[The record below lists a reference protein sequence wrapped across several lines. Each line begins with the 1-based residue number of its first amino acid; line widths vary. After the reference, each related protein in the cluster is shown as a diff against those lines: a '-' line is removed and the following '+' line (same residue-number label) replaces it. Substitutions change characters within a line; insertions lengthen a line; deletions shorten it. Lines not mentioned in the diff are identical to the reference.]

1 MSDSVDSAAI
11 SGSPDSMGLAAKV
24 PDGQSG
30 TVVRSTVMRR
40 LLKNPLGIASL
51 VILGSIAL
59 LALLAPVLAPFGE
72 NFANITKTLAAPD
85 SVNILGTDSAGR
97 DTWSRLL
104 FGAQLTLLSA
114 LLCAGV
120 AIAIGLPAGLIAGY
134 YSGKFEAVSNWVVSI
149 LMSLPGLIV
158 LLTIRAAFGPSVW
171 ISMIAF
177 GVLLSPGYFRLTRTA
192 VQSVRNELYVDAARV
207 AGLSDRSIIARHI
220 FAVVRA
226 PIIIQTAA
234 IAGVAIAI
242 QSGLEFLGLGDPTRA
257 TWGVMLSEGFKNVYL
272 TPTLLL
278 WPALAMALTIGGLV
292 LLGNAIRDALED
304 GEKIKHRRQRTSV
317 AGTSLERTTAEP
329 AKARQARKSV
339 AAVDVG
345 TEHHLVKVTNLGVG
359 YPQAD
364 GSVKKVVD
372 DVSFHVDRGEI
383 LGIVGESGSGKSQT
397 AFSILGLLPDNA
409 RIVAGSIQFDGNY
422 TVAPG
427 EDRVN
432 QDRLSKLR
440 GKRISYIPQEPMS
453 NLDPAFTIGYQ
464 LVTPMVRVLGI
475 TKAEARKRALKLLT
489 DVGITNPERT
499 FQAYPHEVSG
509 GMAQRVLIAGAIS
522 CEPDL
527 VIADEPTT
535 ALDVTVQADVLDL
548 LRELQQRLNIGV
560 ILVTHN
566 FGVVADL
573 CDRVVVMQNG
583 RLVEEGTVR
592 DILRSPKEKYTQT
605 LLGSMLEGK
614 TPMTMLVSP
623 PEGPVSH
630 ETASTAP
637 AGQEAAAEK
646 EPVA

>member
-1 MSDSVDSAAI
+1 MTESVETSALT
-11 SGSPDSMGLAAKV
+11 PV
-24 PDGQSG
+24 PGQGAPAGQTG
-30 TVVRSTVMRR
+30 TVVRSTVLKR
-40 LLKNPLGIASL
+40 LVKNPLGVIAVGILL
-51 VILGSIAL
+51 VISL
-59 LALLAPVLAPFGE
+59 LAVLADVLAPFEE
-72 NFANITKTLAAPD
+72 NFANISKTLAAPD
-85 SVNILGTDSAGR
+85 SVNILGTDSSGR
-97 DTWSRLL
+97 DVWSRLL
-104 FGAQLTLLSA
+104 FGARMTLLSA
-114 LLCAGV
+114 LLCAAV
-120 AIAIGLPAGLIAGY
+120 AIGIGLPAGLIAGY
-134 YSGKFEAVSNWVVSI
+134 YAGKFEAVSIWIVSI

-171 ISMIAF
+171 IAMIAF
-177 GVLLSPGYFRLTRTA
+177 GILISPSYFRLTRSA

-207 AGLSDRSIIARHI
+207 SGLSDLSIITRHI
-220 FAVVRA
+220 FSVVRA

-242 QSGLEFLGLGDPTRA
+242 QSGLEFLGLGDPAKA

-272 TPTLLL
+272 TPTLLF
-278 WPALAMALTIGGLV
+278 WPALAMALTIGALV

-304 GEKIKHRRQRTSV
+304 GEKIKPRRKPGALATSKRTNKR
-317 AGTSLERTTAEP
+317 TNKRINKRTTAAP
-329 AKARQARKSV
+329 ARARQSRITV
-339 AAVDVG
+339 AAVEAG
-345 TEHHLVKVTNLGVG
+345 TEHHLVKVTHLGVG
-359 YPQAD
+359 YPQAG
-364 GSVKKVVD
+364 GSIKKVVD

-397 AFSILGLLPDNA
+397 AFSILGLLPDTA

-427 EDRVN
+427 EEVVD
-432 QDRLSKLR
+432 QGRLSKLR

-475 TKAEARKRALKLLT
+475 SKAEATARARKLLS
-489 DVGITNPERT
+489 DVGIVNPKRT
-499 FQAYPHEVSG
+499 FDAYPHEVSG

-548 LRELQQRLNIGV
+548 IRELRTRLNIGV

-592 DILRSPKEKYTQT
+592 DILRNPQESYTQT

-614 TPMTMLVSP
+614 EPMSMLVS
-623 PEGPVSH
+623 
-630 ETASTAP
+630 STAK
-637 AGQEAAAEK
+637 EAAS
-646 EPVA
+646 

>member
-1 MSDSVDSAAI
+1 VTESVETSAMTPLPAQ
-11 SGSPDSMGLAAKV
+11 PAPA
-24 PDGQSG
+24 GQTG
-30 TVVRSTVMRR
+30 TVVRSTVLKR
-40 LLKNPLGIASL
+40 LFKNPLGILAVGILL
-51 VILGSIAL
+51 VISL
-59 LALLAPVLAPFGE
+59 LAVLADVLAPFEE
-72 NFANITKTLAAPD
+72 NFANISKTLAAPD
-85 SVNILGTDSAGR
+85 GVNILGTDSSGR
-97 DTWSRLL
+97 DVWSRLL
-104 FGAQLTLLSA
+104 FGARLTLLSA

-134 YSGKFEAVSNWVVSI
+134 YAGKFEAVSNWVVSI

-171 ISMIAF
+171 IAMIAF
-177 GVLLSPGYFRLTRTA
+177 GILISPSYFRLTRTA

-207 AGLSDRSIIARHI
+207 SGLSDLSIITRHI
-220 FAVVRA
+220 FSVVRA

-242 QSGLEFLGLGDPTRA
+242 QSGLEFLGLGNPAKA

-272 TPTLLL
+272 TPTLLF
-278 WPALAMALTIGGLV
+278 WPALAMALTIGALV

-304 GEKIKHRRQRTSV
+304 GEKIKHRKKPAV
-317 AGTSLERTTAEP
+317 FGTNKRTTAAP
-329 AKARQARKSV
+329 APARQSRNAV
-339 AAVDVG
+339 TAVDAG
-345 TEHHLVKVTNLGVG
+345 TEHHLVKVTHLGVG

-364 GSVKKVVD
+364 GSIKKVVD

-397 AFSILGLLPDNA
+397 AFSILGLLPDTA

-427 EDRVN
+427 DDVVN
-432 QDRLSKLR
+432 QGRLSKLR

-475 TKAEARKRALKLLT
+475 SKAEATARAMKLLS
-489 DVGITNPERT
+489 DVGIVNPKRT
-499 FQAYPHEVSG
+499 FDAYPHEVSG

-548 LRELQQRLNIGV
+548 IRELRTRLNIGV

-583 RLVEEGTVR
+583 RLVEEGPVR
-592 DILRSPKEKYTQT
+592 DILRNPQESYTQT

-614 TPMTMLVSP
+614 EPMSMLVSSAAK
-623 PEGPVSH
+623 GA
-630 ETASTAP
+630 AS
-637 AGQEAAAEK
+637 
-646 EPVA
+646 

>member
-1 MSDSVDSAAI
+1 MNNSSEVAAAPATAI
-11 SGSPDSMGLAAKV
+11 PA
-24 PDGQSG
+24 GQSG
-30 TVVRSTVMRR
+30 TVVRSTVIRR
-40 LLKNPLGIASL
+40 LFKNPLGIVAMT
-51 VILGSIAL
+51 IL
-59 LALLAPVLAPFGE
+59 LAVSLLAVLAPVLAPFDQ
-72 NFANITKTLAAPD
+72 NYANIAKTLAAPD

-97 DTWSRLL
+97 DVFSRLL
-104 FGAQLTLLSA
+104 YGAQLTLLSA

-134 YSGKFEAVSNWVVSI
+134 YAGKFEAASNWVVGI

-171 ISMIAF
+171 MSMVAF
-177 GVLLSPGYFRLTRTA
+177 GILISPSYFRLTRTA

-207 AGLSDRSIIARHI
+207 SGLSDLSIIARHI
-220 FAVVRA
+220 FSVVRA

-242 QSGLEFLGLGDPTRA
+242 QSGLEFLGLGDPTKS

-272 TPTLLL
+272 NPTLLF

-304 GEKIKHRRQRTSV
+304 GEKIKPRRTKAPVTVPVTGR
-317 AGTSLERTTAEP
+317 AAAP
-329 AKARQARKSV
+329 AVRPSRKSV
-339 AAVDVG
+339 AAVDPG

-364 GSVKKVVD
+364 GSIKKVVD

-409 RIVAGSIQFDGNY
+409 RIVAGSIQFDGSY

-427 EDRVN
+427 EEHVS
-432 QDRLSKLR
+432 QERLSKLR
-440 GKRISYIPQEPMS
+440 GRRISYIPQEPMS

-475 TKAEARKRALKLLT
+475 SKAEARKRALKLLT
-489 DVGITNPERT
+489 DVGIVSPERT
-499 FQAYPHEVSG
+499 FNAYPHEVSG

-573 CDRVVVMQNG
+573 CDRVAVMQNG
-583 RLVEEGTVR
+583 RLVEEGSVR
-592 DILRSPKEKYTQT
+592 DILRNPQEPYTQT
-605 LLGSMLEGK
+605 LLASMLEGK
-614 TPMTMLVSP
+614 EPMSMLVS
-623 PEGPVSH
+623 
-630 ETASTAP
+630 T
-637 AGQEAAAEK
+637 GQK

>member
-1 MSDSVDSAAI
+1 MTESVETSTL
-11 SGSPDSMGLAAKV
+11 SPTPG
-24 PDGQSG
+24 PIGQTG
-30 TVVRSTVMRR
+30 TVVRSTVLRR
-40 LLKNPLGIASL
+40 LLKNPLGIVAL
-51 VILGSIAL
+51 VILLAIAL
-59 LALLAPVLAPFGE
+59 LATFADVLAPFEE
-72 NFANITKTLAAPD
+72 NFANISKTLADPD

-97 DTWSRLL
+97 DVWSRLL
-104 FGAQLTLLSA
+104 FGARLTLLSA

-120 AIAIGLPAGLIAGY
+120 AVAIGLPAGLIAGY

-171 ISMIAF
+171 LSMIAF
-177 GVLLSPGYFRLTRTA
+177 GVLISPSYFRLTRTA
-192 VQSVRNELYVDAARV
+192 VQAVRNELYVDAARV
-207 AGLSDRSIIARHI
+207 SGLSDISIIARHI
-220 FAVVRA
+220 FSVVRA
-226 PIIIQTAA
+226 PVIIQTAA

-242 QSGLEFLGLGDPTRA
+242 QSGLEFLGLGDPSKA

-272 TPTLLL
+272 KPELLL

-304 GEKIKHRRQRTSV
+304 GETIKHRKKRAVTAYV
-317 AGTSLERTTAEP
+317 AGAVPGP
-329 AKARQARKSV
+329 ATKRETRKNI
-339 AAVDVG
+339 AAVESG
-345 TEHHLVKVTNLGVG
+345 TEHHLLKVTNLGIG

-397 AFSILGLLPDNA
+397 AFSILGLLPSNA
-409 RIVAGSIQFDGNY
+409 RVVGGSVQFDGNY

-427 EDRVN
+427 DEKVS
-432 QDRLSKLR
+432 QDRLTQLR
-440 GKRISYIPQEPMS
+440 GKRISYILQEPMS
-453 NLDPAFTIGYQ
+453 NLDPAFKIGYQ
-464 LVTPMVRVLGI
+464 LVTPMVRILGI
-475 TKAEARKRALKLLT
+475 SKAEATKRAMKLLS
-489 DVGITNPERT
+489 DVGITYPDRT
-499 FQAYPHEVSG
+499 FNAYPHEVSG

-527 VIADEPTT
+527 IIADEPTT

-548 LRELQQRLNIGV
+548 IRDLQKRLGVGV

-583 RLVEEGTVR
+583 RLIEEGPVR
-592 DILRSPKEKYTQT
+592 EILRHPSDPYTQK

-614 TPMTMLVSP
+614 EPMTMLVATGS
-623 PEGPVSH
+623 E
-630 ETASTAP
+630 
-637 AGQEAAAEK
+637 EAK
-646 EPVA
+646 

>member
-1 MSDSVDSAAI
+1 MSDSIDSAA
-11 SGSPDSMGLAAKV
+11 LAAPV
-24 PDGQSG
+24 PNGQSG

-40 LLKNPLGIASL
+40 LLKNPMGIASL
-51 VILGSIAL
+51 VILLTITV
-59 LALLAPVLAPFGE
+59 LAILAPVIAPFEE
-72 NFANITKTLAAPD
+72 NFANISKTLAAPD
-85 SVNILGTDSAGR
+85 SVNIMGTDSAGR

-134 YSGKFEAVSNWVVSI
+134 YAGKFEAVSNWVVSI

-177 GVLLSPGYFRLTRTA
+177 GVLISPSYFRLTRTA

-207 AGLSDRSIIARHI
+207 SGLSDLSIIARHI
-220 FAVVRA
+220 FSVVRA

-242 QSGLEFLGLGDPTRA
+242 QSGLEFLGLGDPTKA

-272 TPTLLL
+272 TPILLV

-304 GEKIKHRRQRTSV
+304 GEKIKHRKKRALAS
-317 AGTSLERTTAEP
+317 ADSTTTDP
-329 AKARQARKSV
+329 AKARQSRKSV
-339 AAVDVG
+339 AAVDAG

-364 GSVKKVVD
+364 GSIKKVVD

-409 RIVAGSIQFDGNY
+409 RIVGGSIQFDGNY

-427 EDRVN
+427 DDRVS
-432 QDRLSKLR
+432 QERLSKLR

-475 TKAEARKRALKLLT
+475 SKAEARQRALKLLT
-489 DVGITNPERT
+489 DVGIVNPERT
-499 FQAYPHEVSG
+499 FEAYPHEVSG

-573 CDRVVVMQNG
+573 CDRVAVMQNG

-592 DILRSPKEKYTQT
+592 EILRNPKEPYTQT

-614 TPMTMLVSP
+614 TPMTMLVSNP
-623 PEGPVSH
+623 GS
-630 ETASTAP
+630 
-637 AGQEAAAEK
+637 AAQSGSAQSGSAQK

>member
-1 MSDSVDSAAI
+1 MSDSVETAAV
-11 SGSPDSMGLAAKV
+11 AAPV
-24 PDGQSG
+24 SSTHTGQSG
-30 TVVRSTVMRR
+30 TVIRSTIVRR
-40 LLKNPLGIASL
+40 LLKNPLGIAAL
-51 VILGSIAL
+51 VILLAIAL
-59 LALLAPVLAPFGE
+59 FAVLAPVLAPFE
-72 NFANITKTLAAPD
+72 QNHANIAKTLAAPD

-97 DTWSRLL
+97 DVWSRLL

-134 YSGKFEAVSNWVVSI
+134 YAGRFEAVSNWVVSI

-171 ISMIAF
+171 ISMMAF
-177 GVLLSPGYFRLTRTA
+177 GVLISPSYFRLTRTA

-207 AGLSDRSIIARHI
+207 SGLSDLSIISRHI
-220 FAVVRA
+220 FSVVRA

-242 QSGLEFLGLGDPTRA
+242 QSGLEFLGLGDPTKA

-272 TPTLLL
+272 NPTLLF

-304 GEKIKHRRQRTSV
+304 GEKIKHRKKRSPV
-317 AGTSLERTTAEP
+317 ENASAERATAEA
-329 AKARQARKSV
+329 AKARTVRAAGGKSV
-339 AAVDVG
+339 AAVDSG

-364 GSVKKVVD
+364 GSIKKVVD

-409 RIVAGSIQFDGNY
+409 RIVAGSIQFDGSY

-427 EDRVN
+427 EDRVS
-432 QDRLSKLR
+432 QERLSKLR

-475 TKAEARKRALKLLT
+475 SKEEAAARALKLLT
-489 DVGITNPERT
+489 DVGIADPKRT
-499 FQAYPHEVSG
+499 FGAYPHEVSG

-573 CDRVVVMQNG
+573 CDRVAVMQNG
-583 RLVEEGTVR
+583 RLLEEGSVR
-592 DILRSPKEKYTQT
+592 DILRNPKEQYTRT
-605 LLGSMLEGK
+605 LLASMLEGK
-614 TPMTMLVSP
+614 TPMSMLVS
-623 PEGPVSH
+623 S
-630 ETASTAP
+630 
-637 AGQEAAAEK
+637 QK

>member
-1 MSDSVDSAAI
+1 MSDSMNSATAT
-11 SGSPDSMGLAAKV
+11 AAADV
-24 PDGQSG
+24 AGEGQSG

-40 LLKNPLGIASL
+40 LFKNPLGIASI
-51 VILGSIAL
+51 VILGTIAL
-59 LALLAPVLAPFGE
+59 LAIFAPVIAPFEE
-72 NFANITKTLAAPD
+72 NFANISKTLAAPD
-85 SVNILGTDSAGR
+85 STNILGTDSAGR
-97 DTWSRLL
+97 DNWSRLL

-134 YSGKFEAVSNWVVSI
+134 YAGKFEAVSNWVVSI

-177 GVLLSPGYFRLTRTA
+177 GILISPSYFRLTRAA

-207 AGLSDRSIIARHI
+207 SGLSDLSIVARHI
-220 FAVVRA
+220 FSVVRA

-242 QSGLEFLGLGDPTRA
+242 QSGLEFLGLGDPTKA
-257 TWGVMLSEGFKNVYL
+257 TWGVMLSEGFKNVYM

-304 GEKIKHRRQRTSV
+304 GEKIKHRKKP
-317 AGTSLERTTAEP
+317 AAPGTAPAP
-329 AKARQARKSV
+329 AKRQSRNAV
-339 AAVDVG
+339 PAAVESG

-364 GSVKKVVD
+364 GSIKKVVD

-383 LGIVGESGSGKSQT
+383 LGIVGESGSGKYQT
-397 AFSILGLLPDNA
+397 AFSILGLLPDTA
-409 RIVAGSIQFDGNY
+409 RIVGGSIQFDGSY

-427 EDRVN
+427 DEKVS
-432 QDRLSKLR
+432 QARLSKLR

-475 TKAEARKRALKLLT
+475 SKAEAKARALKLLS
-489 DVGITNPERT
+489 DVGIVNPQRT
-499 FQAYPHEVSG
+499 FDAYPHEVSG

-527 VIADEPTT
+527 IIADEPTT

-548 LRELQQRLNIGV
+548 IRDLQRRLNVGV

-583 RLVEEGTVR
+583 RLVEEGPVR
-592 DILRSPKEKYTQT
+592 EILRAPKDRYTQK
-605 LLGSMLEGK
+605 LLASMLEGK
-614 TPMTMLVSP
+614 EPMSMLVS
-623 PEGPVSH
+623 
-630 ETASTAP
+630 ASPKGAS
-637 AGQEAAAEK
+637 
-646 EPVA
+646 

>member
-1 MSDSVDSAAI
+1 MNNSSEEAAAT
-11 SGSPDSMGLAAKV
+11 AAAAA
-24 PDGQSG
+24 PATAIPSGQSG
-30 TVVRSTVMRR
+30 TVVRSTVVRR
-40 LLKNPLGIASL
+40 LFKNPMGIVAMT
-51 VILGSIAL
+51 IL
-59 LALLAPVLAPFGE
+59 LAVSLLAVLAPVLAPFDQ
-72 NFANITKTLAAPD
+72 NYANIAKTLAAPD

-97 DTWSRLL
+97 DVFSRLL
-104 FGAQLTLLSA
+104 YGAQLTLLSA

-134 YSGKFEAVSNWVVSI
+134 YAGKFEAVSNWVVGI

-171 ISMIAF
+171 MSMIAF
-177 GVLLSPGYFRLTRTA
+177 GILISPSYFRLTRTA

-207 AGLSDRSIIARHI
+207 SGLSDLSIIARHI
-220 FAVVRA
+220 FSVVRA

-242 QSGLEFLGLGDPTRA
+242 QSGLEFLGLGDPTKS

-272 TPTLLL
+272 NPTLLF

-304 GEKIKHRRQRTSV
+304 GEKIKPRRTKAPVTVPVTGR
-317 AGTSLERTTAEP
+317 AAAP
-329 AKARQARKSV
+329 AARPSRKSV
-339 AAVDVG
+339 AAVEPG

-364 GSVKKVVD
+364 GSIKKVVD

-397 AFSILGLLPDNA
+397 AFSILGLLPDSA
-409 RIVAGSIQFDGNY
+409 RIVAGSIQFDGSY

-427 EDRVN
+427 EEHVS
-432 QDRLSKLR
+432 QERLSKLR
-440 GKRISYIPQEPMS
+440 GRRISYIPQEPMS

-475 TKAEARKRALKLLT
+475 SKAEARKRALKLLT
-489 DVGITNPERT
+489 DVGIVSPERT
-499 FQAYPHEVSG
+499 FNAYPHEVSG

-573 CDRVVVMQNG
+573 CDRVAVMQNG
-583 RLVEEGTVR
+583 RLVEEGSVR
-592 DILRSPKEKYTQT
+592 DILRSPQEPYTQT
-605 LLGSMLEGK
+605 LLASMLEGK
-614 TPMTMLVSP
+614 EPLSMLVS
-623 PEGPVSH
+623 
-630 ETASTAP
+630 T
-637 AGQEAAAEK
+637 GQK

>member
-1 MSDSVDSAAI
+1 MSDSVETAAI
-11 SGSPDSMGLAAKV
+11 TAAPAPGAPTV
-24 PDGQSG
+24 QAGQTG
-30 TVVRSTVMRR
+30 TVVRSTVLRR
-40 LLKNPLGIASL
+40 LFKNPLGIVAIT
-51 VILGSIAL
+51 ILLGISL
-59 LALLAPVLAPFGE
+59 LAVLAPVLAPFEE
-72 NFANITKTLAAPD
+72 NYSNIAKTLAAPD

-97 DTWSRLL
+97 DVWSRLL

-134 YSGKFEAVSNWVVSI
+134 YAGKFEAVSNWVVSI

-177 GVLLSPGYFRLTRTA
+177 GILISPSYFRLTRTA

-207 AGLSDRSIIARHI
+207 SGLSDWSIIARHI
-220 FAVVRA
+220 FSVVRA

-242 QSGLEFLGLGDPTRA
+242 QSGLEFLGLGDPSKA

-272 TPTLLL
+272 TPTLLF

-304 GEKIKHRRQRTSV
+304 GEKIKHHKKKAT
-317 AGTSLERTTAEP
+317 LESSTAAP
-329 AKARQARKSV
+329 AAARPSRKSV
-339 AAVDVG
+339 AAVDAG

-364 GSVKKVVD
+364 GSIKKVVD

-427 EDRVN
+427 EERVN

-475 TKAEARKRALKLLT
+475 SKEEARKRALKLLT
-489 DVGITNPERT
+489 DVGIVNPERT
-499 FQAYPHEVSG
+499 FSAYPHEVSG

-573 CDRVVVMQNG
+573 CDRVAVMQNG
-583 RLVEEGTVR
+583 RLVEEGSVR
-592 DILRSPKEKYTQT
+592 DILRNPKDKYTRT
-605 LLGSMLEGK
+605 LLASMLEGK
-614 TPMTMLVSP
+614 PPMSMLVS
-623 PEGPVSH
+623 S
-630 ETASTAP
+630 
-637 AGQEAAAEK
+637 QK

>member
-1 MSDSVDSAAI
+1 
-11 SGSPDSMGLAAKV
+11 MGVAAKA
-24 PDGQSG
+24 GQSG
-30 TVVRSTVMRR
+30 TVVRSTVLRR
-40 LLKNPLGIASL
+40 LLKNPMGIASL
-51 VILGSIAL
+51 VILLTIAA
-59 LALLAPVLAPFGE
+59 LAILAPVIAPFEE
-72 NFANITKTLAAPD
+72 NFANISKTLAAPD

-134 YSGKFEAVSNWVVSI
+134 YAGKFEAVSNWVVSI

-177 GVLLSPGYFRLTRTA
+177 GVLISPAYFRLTRTA

-207 AGLSDRSIIARHI
+207 SGLSDLSIIARHI
-220 FAVVRA
+220 FSVVRA

-242 QSGLEFLGLGDPTRA
+242 QSGLEFLGLGDPTKA

-304 GEKIKHRRQRTSV
+304 GEKIKHRKKRAV
-317 AGTSLERTTAEP
+317 ATAESTTTDP
-329 AKARQARKSV
+329 AKVRQSRKSV

-409 RIVAGSIQFDGNY
+409 RIVGGSIQFDGNY

-427 EDRVN
+427 DDRVN
-432 QDRLSKLR
+432 QERLSKLR

-475 TKAEARKRALKLLT
+475 SKAEARQRALKLLA
-489 DVGITNPERT
+489 DVGIANPERT
-499 FQAYPHEVSG
+499 FSAYPHEVSG

-573 CDRVVVMQNG
+573 CDRVAVMQNG

-592 DILRSPKEKYTQT
+592 EILRNPKEPYTQT

-614 TPMTMLVSP
+614 TPMTMLVSKP
-623 PEGPVSH
+623 GS
-630 ETASTAP
+630 
-637 AGQEAAAEK
+637 AAQSGSAQK

>member
-1 MSDSVDSAAI
+1 MSDSVETAAVT
-11 SGSPDSMGLAAKV
+11 AV
-24 PDGQSG
+24 PAPVPTGQSG

-40 LLKNPLGIASL
+40 LLRNPMGIASL

-59 LALLAPVLAPFGE
+59 LAILAPVLAPFEE
-72 NFANITKTLAAPD
+72 NFANITKTLAPAD

-134 YSGKFEAVSNWVVSI
+134 YAGKFEAVSNWVVSI

-177 GVLLSPGYFRLTRTA
+177 GVLISPSYFRLTRTA

-207 AGLSDRSIIARHI
+207 SGLSDWSIIARHI
-220 FAVVRA
+220 FSVVRA

-242 QSGLEFLGLGDPTRA
+242 QSGLEFLGLGDPTKA

-304 GEKIKHRRQRTSV
+304 GEKIKLRKKRATSSATGASSTAAPTARPSRR
-317 AGTSLERTTAEP
+317 
-329 AKARQARKSV
+329 SV
-339 AAVDVG
+339 AAVDAG

-364 GSVKKVVD
+364 GSIKKVVD

-409 RIVAGSIQFDGNY
+409 RIVGGAIQFDGNY

-427 EDRVN
+427 DERVN
-432 QDRLSKLR
+432 QSRLSKLR

-475 TKAEARKRALKLLT
+475 SKEEARNRALKLLT

-499 FQAYPHEVSG
+499 FSAYPHEVSG

-548 LRELQQRLNIGV
+548 LRELQQRLNIGI

-573 CDRVVVMQNG
+573 CDRVAVMQNG
-583 RLVEEGTVR
+583 RLVEEGSVR
-592 DILRSPKEKYTQT
+592 DILRNPKERYTQT
-605 LLGSMLEGK
+605 LLESMLEGK
-614 TPMTMLVSP
+614 TPLSMLVS
-623 PEGPVSH
+623 S
-630 ETASTAP
+630 
-637 AGQEAAAEK
+637 QK